1 MLRLWK
7 VALEGKISWRC
18 IDLGL
23 GHGINRQMAKDIRHT
38 HTHTHRV
45 ARYSTLEDAI
55 EKFTLQQIYQCSIV
69 HTNTSI

>member
-7 VALEGKISWRC
+7 VALEGNISRRC

-38 HTHTHRV
+38 PTV

-55 EKFTLQQIYQCSIV
+55 EKFTLQQFYQCSIV
-69 HTNTSI
+69 HTNTRI